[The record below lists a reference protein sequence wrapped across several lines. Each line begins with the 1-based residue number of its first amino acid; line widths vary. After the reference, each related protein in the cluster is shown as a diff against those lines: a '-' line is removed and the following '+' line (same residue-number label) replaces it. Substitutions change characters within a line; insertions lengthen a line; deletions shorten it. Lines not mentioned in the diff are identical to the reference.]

1 MEDQLERELKFDVPD
16 GWTLPDPSAVTPA
29 GGSVRS
35 QLVRMSSTYFD
46 THEHDLLRS
55 GITLRRRTG
64 DVDAGW
70 HLKVPSDDARTE
82 IRLPVDG
89 ERVPEEMLQ
98 LVYGVVG
105 GARLRPVATLAT
117 QRRIHQVLGDSGAA
131 LAEIADDQVT
141 ATVGGAAA
149 VITRWREVEVEL
161 ADGDE
166 KLLRKSAQWL
176 VRSGATPA
184 SVGSKLARAIG
195 DDESSRPQSDT
206 LGALVDTYLREQ
218 YRVLVRGDI
227 DLRRDGDVVH
237 RTRVATRRF
246 RSVLRVFGPVFDAV
260 RASAL
265 DTELAWYAERLGAL
279 RDVQVL
285 REHLRDEVAA
295 LPAEARSDALRP
307 HLEAAL
313 AHDEEQARGELHA
326 VLASDRYAALLR
338 EVRRFVEDEP
348 ARLTQPARRARRFV
362 RAARRK
368 QVKRLR
374 AAAVEPVRDD
384 RLHRARKAAKR
395 ARYAAEL
402 AEPVLGKRA
411 RRMVKRNKRLQ
422 DELGALQDAI
432 VASHY
437 VIGLANVDGQV
448 AFGLGALWQ
457 AEQARADRARRV
469 ARKRARTAR

>member
-1 MEDQLERELKFDVPD
+1 
-16 GWTLPDPSAVTPA
+16 
-29 GGSVRS
+29 
-35 QLVRMSSTYFD
+35 
-46 THEHDLLRS
+46 
-55 GITLRRRTG
+55 
-64 DVDAGW
+64 
-70 HLKVPSDDARTE
+70 
-82 IRLPVDG
+82 
-89 ERVPEEMLQ
+89 
-98 LVYGVVG
+98 
-105 GARLRPVATLAT
+105 
-117 QRRIHQVLGDSGAA
+117 
-131 LAEIADDQVT
+131 
-141 ATVGGAAA
+141 
-149 VITRWREVEVEL
+149 
-161 ADGDE
+161 
-166 KLLRKSAQWL
+166 
-176 VRSGATPA
+176 
-184 SVGSKLARAIG
+184 
-195 DDESSRPQSDT
+195 
-206 LGALVDTYLREQ
+206 
-218 YRVLVRGDI
+218 
-227 DLRRDGDVVH
+227 
-237 RTRVATRRF
+237 
-246 RSVLRVFGPVFDAV
+246 V

-313 AHDEEQARGELHA
+313 AHDEEQARGELRA

-348 ARLTQPARRARRFV
+348 ARLTQPARRARRYV

-368 QVKRLR
+368 QANRLR

-402 AEPVLGKRA
+402 AEPVLGKQA